1 MFDSQLSVQ
10 PLICRWCDP
19 VSPSDV
25 WVSAGQWQMRQN
37 VTLTGFIVHNCAQV
51 YRGNIKSCILK
62 EKVCDGNT
70 DCDDNADE
78 RLCTFCVPGQAFL
91 CQEWSDFRVRVF
103 FCSIIFVE
111 SMLFVSVAQPG
122 SGVTTDPTA
131 LSSPGVMSST
141 VPGVALLLG
150 IIKIRKYRKGHT
162 NRIKILSFLLYFMLL
177 QRERGKYN
185 LTVRF

>member
-1 MFDSQLSVQ
+1 MTQTVF
-10 PLICRWCDP
+10 IC
-19 VSPSDV
+19 
-25 WVSAGQWQMRQN
+25 
-37 VTLTGFIVHNCAQV
+37 HNCAQV

-78 RLCTFCVPGQAFL
+78 RLCSFCVPGQAFL
-91 CQEWSDFRVRVF
+91 CQEWSDFRVRE
-103 FCSIIFVE
+103 FCLLIIFHYF
-111 SMLFVSVAQPG
+111 SGKQLLSVAQP
-122 SGVTTDPTA
+122 SSVVTTDPTA
-131 LSSPGVMSST
+131 LSSLGVMSSA

-162 NRIKILSFLLYFMLL
+162 DRMKIWSFLFYFITLNE
-177 QRERGKYN
+177 ERGKYN